1 VRHYRGGLQD
11 WTENGGAL
19 ESSSIAGAAPAK
31 RRQAAS
37 RSVSPGAL
45 VDFVTGRSVAGLLS
59 IWLLMV
65 LGCGLFYWTANA
77 LGAHALLEGGKPVAP
92 GRHGLF
98 AAIYFSFVT
107 ATSLGYGDVVPVG
120 LARLI
125 AVAEGAAGLLLFGL
139 LVSKLVSR
147 RQEQLIEEIHHIAFE
162 DRLGRVRTNLHLAFT
177 EMRSIATSCAEENWP
192 RDRLLGRL
200 ESAAMVFVGELR
212 AVHDLLYR
220 PQQAPEEPVLEAILA
235 QLAACLSELNGLLSH
250 LSREADWTPSLESS
264 RRSVATLASEI
275 CGECVPRE
283 HAPALKSWMDQIQ
296 SHARRIGAA

>member
-1 VRHYRGGLQD
+1 
-11 WTENGGAL
+11 
-19 ESSSIAGAAPAK
+19 
-31 RRQAAS
+31 
-37 RSVSPGAL
+37 

-65 LGCGLFYWTANA
+65 LGCGLVYWMAGA
-77 LGAHALLEGGKPVAP
+77 LGAHALLEGGNPLAP
-92 GRHGLF
+92 GRHGVF
-98 AAIYFSFVT
+98 TAIYFSFVT

-120 LARLI
+120 AVRLL

-162 DRLGRVRTNLHLAFT
+162 DRLGRVRTNLHLVFT
-177 EMRSIATSCAEENWP
+177 EMRSIATSCADESWP
-192 RDRLLGRL
+192 RDRLLGHL

-220 PQQAPEEPVLEAILA
+220 PQQAPDEPVLEAILA
-235 QLAACLSELNGLLSH
+235 GLSACLGEINDLLSH
-250 LSREADWTPSLESS
+250 LPKDTAWPRSLEAS
-264 RRSVATLASEI
+264 RRSIATLASEI

-296 SHARRIGAA
+296 AHARRIGAALTPPLKKSN